1 MFIVSGNDHNWALLM
16 GLLYKKYKKTKKIMR
31 CSEGETKNNCRRLSR
46 QKLQTLQILWQQDRR
61 YKGVRWVWGGASWG
75 CREIQTA
82 LFFSFFFFLPES
94 DIQLILTEFCP
105 GLAAS
110 ARGRSRSEPG
120 VKSSIAPPPAKGLFI
135 DDAAEVR
142 ERRRQRRKRQRS
154 KRWDGGWHGA

>member
-61 YKGVRWVWGGASWG
+61 YKGVRWVWGGRHGGAERYKRPCSF
-75 CREIQTA
+75 
-82 LFFSFFFFLPES
+82 LFFFFLPES

-120 VKSSIAPPPAKGLFI
+120 VKSSIPPSAKGLFI